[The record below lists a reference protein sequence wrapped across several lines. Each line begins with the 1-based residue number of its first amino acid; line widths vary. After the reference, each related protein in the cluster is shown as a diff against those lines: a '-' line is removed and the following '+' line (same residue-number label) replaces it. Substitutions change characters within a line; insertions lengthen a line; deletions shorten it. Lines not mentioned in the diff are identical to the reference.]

1 MRSGGVLN
9 RGLWASWVALLGL
22 VLVVG
27 CAQAPKVPV
36 SVSASPAT
44 PWIAA
49 WGSAQLDQAAP
60 AVGTPEMAGGKP
72 VPAVW
77 QQPLRPATLR
87 QGVRVSAAGTGLRV
101 RISNLFGRQPL
112 QLGSAS
118 VALVQGEPGKEQ
130 PVLQAGSQRP
140 LTFNGQRNLSLAPG
154 AEAWSD
160 AVDLAVPR
168 NADLTGQLHV
178 QSAPTVATVHP
189 GSRIQSWAV
198 PGARTDAAAWPD
210 AAARDGWWFLAAVDV
225 RPTAAQPVLAAI
237 GDSITD
243 GYGVTAG
250 SYQRWTDA
258 LARRLTA
265 SGRNAAVVNTGI
277 GGGRLLRDGL
287 GPNVVSRF
295 DRDVLDRSGVTHA
308 VLLVGVNDLGV
319 SHRGKATT
327 PESRAA
333 LLAELKDG
341 FSAVARRARERG
353 VCLLAATVMPY
364 GGSGYYQP
372 APENEA
378 DRQAL
383 NSWIRSS
390 GVFAAVLDFDAI
402 ARDPARPTHLRADWD
417 NDGLHPST
425 AGYKAM
431 AEAFPLDFLDRRC
444 GPATAPVAAAMP
456 ATFEN
461 PVVSG
466 FASDPSVCRS
476 GDDYYLVT
484 STFEYLPGLP
494 IYHSRDLVN
503 WKLIGNALTR
513 ETQINFANRRS
524 SRAIFAPTIRCEG
537 GRFYI
542 VTTDVDGI
550 GNFFITASH
559 PAGPWSDPV
568 RLPEPVFGMDPSL
581 FFDDDGTVYYTR
593 HGGGERGGVYQARI
607 DLKAGKLLEEPRLI
621 WRGMGGIWPEGP
633 HLYKRNGWYYVMI
646 AEGGTSYDHR
656 ITMGRSR
663 SPWGP
668 FEAHPDNPVLTHRN
682 LPDHPLQALGHADLV
697 MTPKGDWWA
706 TLLAIRPQAANGGR
720 HHHIGRETLL
730 APVRW
735 REDGWPEFGQ
745 NKTLAQPQPTTGL
758 PTWAPWPTPPVRETF
773 AADRPLPPHWAF
785 LRTLAEGRWSLTA
798 KPGQLRL
805 IGAQNG
811 MDVVGTPAF
820 VGRRQE
826 KLSQRFATELD
837 FKPAAEGDAAGLAVR
852 MNESHHV
859 LLRRTGVGQ
868 PRVECMQQLAGKPN
882 TLAAANVPAGP
893 VQLQV
898 LAEPARYVLSWR
910 QPGQGAWQPLCS
922 VPTWQLSTETA
933 TGFIGVYLG
942 LYAVSATAQPAT
954 GDFAWVDFEALGR

>member
-1 MRSGGVLN
+1 MLNSDVRRRGG
-9 RGLWASWVALLGL
+9 WASWLALLSL
-22 VLVVG
+22 VLAVG
-27 CAQAPKVPV
+27 CAPAPKVAAPA
-36 SVSASPAT
+36 SAPAAT
-44 PWIAA
+44 WLAA
-49 WGSAQLDQAAP
+49 WGSAQLEQAAP
-60 AVGTPEMAGGKP
+60 PAGTPELVNGKP
-72 VPAVW
+72 VAAAW
-77 QQPLRPATLR
+77 RQPLRDVTLR
-87 QGVRVSAAGTGLRV
+87 QIVRVSAAGTALRV
-101 RISNLFGRQPL
+101 RVSNLFGREPL
-112 QLGSAS
+112 QLASAS
-118 VALVQGEPGKEQ
+118 VALVQGEPGTAQ
-130 PVLQAGSQRP
+130 PVLQAASQRG
-140 LTFNGQRNLSLAPG
+140 LTFNGQRALSLAPG

-160 AVDLAVPR
+160 PVDLTVPRGADLAV
-168 NADLTGQLHV
+168 QWHV
-178 QSAPTVATVHP
+178 QSAPAVATVHP

-198 PGARTDAAAWPD
+198 PGARRDAAAWPD
-210 AAARDGWWFLAAVDV
+210 AAARDGWWHLAAVDV
-225 RPTAAQPVLAAI
+225 RGATAQPVLAAI

-243 GYGVTAG
+243 GYGVSPG

-258 LARRLTA
+258 LTRRLAA
-265 SGRNAAVVNTGI
+265 SGRDAAVVNTGI
-277 GGGRLLRDGL
+277 GGNRLLRDGL
-287 GPNVVSRF
+287 GPKVLSRF
-295 DRDVLDRSGVTHA
+295 DRDALDRSGATHA
-308 VLLVGVNDLGV
+308 VVLIGVNDLGS
-319 SHRGKATT
+319 SHRGKTTT
-327 PESRAA
+327 PASRAA
-333 LLAELKDG
+333 LLAEMKEG
-341 FSAVARRARERG
+341 FTTLARRARERG
-353 VCLLAATVMPY
+353 VCLLVSTVMPY

-372 APENEA
+372 GPENEA

-383 NSWIRSS
+383 NEWIRRS
-390 GVFAAVLDFDAI
+390 GTFDAVLDYDAL
-402 ARDPARPTHLRADWD
+402 ARDPAKPTHLRADWD
-417 NDGLHPST
+417 NDGLHPSM

-431 AEAFPLDFLDRRC
+431 AEAFPLDFLQRRC
-444 GPATAPVAAAMP
+444 NPAPATPAAAAMP
-456 ATFEN
+456 ATFDN

-476 GDDYYLVT
+476 GEDYYLVT

-503 WKLIGNALTR
+503 WKLIANALTR
-513 ETQINFANRRS
+513 ESQINFADRRS
-524 SRAIFAPTIRCEG
+524 SRAIFAPTIRCEA

-550 GNFFITASH
+550 GNFFITADH

-568 RLPEPVFGMDPSL
+568 RLPEPVFGMDPSF

-621 WRGMGGIWPEGP
+621 WSGMGGIWPEGP
-633 HLYKRNGWYYVMI
+633 HLYKRNGWYYIMI

-668 FEAHPDNPVLTHRN
+668 FEAHPDNPILTHRN

-735 REDGWPEFGQ
+735 REDDWPEFGQ
-745 NKTLAQPQPTTGL
+745 NKALAQPQPTAGL
-758 PTWAPWPTPPVRETF
+758 PTWAPWPQPPVRETF
-773 AADRPLPPHWAF
+773 AADKPLPPHWTF
-785 LRTLAEGRWSLTA
+785 LRTLASGRWSLTA
-798 KPGQLRL
+798 RPGQLRL

-811 MDVVGTPAF
+811 LDVVGTPAF

-826 KLSQRFATELD
+826 KLNQRFAAELD

-852 MNESHHV
+852 MNESHHL
-859 LLRRTGVGQ
+859 LLRRTGVSA
-868 PRVECMQQLAGKPN
+868 PRMECLQQLGGKPIIQGSA
-882 TLAAANVPAGP
+882 TVPAGP
-893 VQLQV
+893 LQLQV
-898 LAEPARYVLSWR
+898 LAEPARYTLSWR
-910 QPGQGAWQPLCS
+910 AVGQQTWQPLCS

-942 LYAVSATAQPAT
+942 LYAVSATATPAV
-954 GDFAWVDFEALGR
+954 GDFSWVDFEALGP